1 MAAHS
6 ATLAGMTTQHLG
18 QEVRRRR
25 LETGITLRG
34 LAARLGISPAHLS
47 DIEHN
52 RRRPSEKLLQKIAH
66 ELRSVG
72 TTFAALE
79 LLVTGLDRE
88 TREWAASTPGARAV
102 LRRVLESGQSPAAV
116 LRALDKAFGHKT
128 AAAAKSRK
136 PVRAVRTRK
145 G

>member
-1 MAAHS
+1 M
-6 ATLAGMTTQHLG
+6 AGMTTQHLG

-25 LETGITLRG
+25 LEADITLRG

-66 ELRSVG
+66 ELRAVG
-72 TTFAALE
+72 TTFASLE

-102 LRRVLESGQSPAAV
+102 LRRLLEYGQSPEAV
-116 LRALDKAFGHKT
+116 VRALDKSFGRKTT
-128 AAAAKSRK
+128 AAAKN
-136 PVRAVRTRK
+136 RK